1 MSFCCRVYVDGCVD
15 TCSQGISLSGGQKQ
29 RINICRAIYVGADIQ
44 IFDDPISALD
54 AHVGKHVFEN
64 VFLGAAQDKTRVLV
78 THALHFLP
86 QVDYIYTMTDGRI
99 GEHGTYAD
107 LMAAEGDFARF
118 VNEFGSKESEL
129 EKEEEAAEDEKDDN
143 AKDEKAVA
151 AMKKR
156 KQGAAMMQAEERNT
170 GAVSKEVYVEYLR
183 AGKGYIILPVLFLSV
198 TLMQGAQ
205 VMSSYWLVYWQE
217 RYVPPLFMPHST

>member
-1 MSFCCRVYVDGCVD
+1 MRICTSLGID

-64 VFLGAAQDKTRVLV
+64 VFLGAAQGKTRILV

-86 QVDYIYTMTDGRI
+86 QVDYIYTMAEGKI

-107 LMAAEGDFARF
+107 LMAANGDFAHF
-118 VNEFGSKESEL
+118 VNEFGSKESES
-129 EKEEEAAEDEKDDN
+129 EKEEEAVEDEKDGD
-143 AKDEKAVA
+143 AKDAKAME

-156 KQGAAMMQAEERNT
+156 KQGAAMMQVEERNT
-170 GAVSKEVYVEYLR
+170 GAVSNQVYLEYLR
-183 AGKGYIILPVLFLSV
+183 AGKGYIILPLLLLSV

-217 RYVPPLFMPHST
+217 KYVPFIILPHNP